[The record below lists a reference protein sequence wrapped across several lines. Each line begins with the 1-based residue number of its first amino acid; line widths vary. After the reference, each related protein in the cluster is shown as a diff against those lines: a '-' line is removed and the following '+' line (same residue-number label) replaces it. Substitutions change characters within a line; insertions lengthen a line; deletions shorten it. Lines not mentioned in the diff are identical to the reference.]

1 MSRSTTITLIAVTT
15 ERDANGVFRETESA
29 REVFAKVDSVSASEF
44 FDGGRNGL
52 NPALRFLV
60 FTGDYNGEQIV
71 EHEGLR
77 YGIYRIYGRG
87 DITELY
93 VERKGGTNG

>member
-52 NPALRFLV
+52 NPSLRFLV
-60 FTGDYNGEQIV
+60 FAGDYHGEQIV
-71 EHEGLR
+71 EHEGQR
-77 YGIYRIYGRG
+77 YAVYRTYERG
-87 DITELY
+87 DQIEVY